1 MSGINEVA
9 DFCSWYVSDMPR
21 WQVEVCFG
29 EKSGR
34 RLLASVLLTLT
45 PERTSRARPAA
56 IRGRKRFTRYQAEA
70 GLSV

>member
-1 MSGINEVA
+1 MAVSARPMSGINEVA

-34 RLLASVLLTLT
+34 RLLASGSSHFD
-45 PERTSRARPAA
+45 PRADLAS
-56 IRGRKRFTRYQAEA
+56 QA
-70 GLSV
+70 GSNSWP